1 MSGSRVEFQAANP
14 VRTALRTK
22 TSASI
27 HGVVARTGG
36 SLKTAA
42 PTMNAVST
50 RRGPRVSPRCPA
62 GTWTTMPTTADT
74 DIASATSVA
83 LKPTWR
89 VK

>member
-1 MSGSRVEFQAANP
+1 MTPWLTAPAPRSKNA
-14 VRTALRTK
+14 RTPSS
-22 TSASI
+22 SASI

-36 SLKTAA
+36 ALKTAA

-50 RRGPRVSPRCPA
+50 WRGPRVSPRWPA